1 MQRKLGKRLLTR
13 KKHILFV
20 KVDILFQKYSS
31 GRENFGIFFLTVCQ
45 NNFGNKIPLKTYH
58 FGVS

>member
-1 MQRKLGKRLLTR
+1 MIKKTSDFVMQRKLGKHLLIR

-31 GRENFGIFFLTVCQ
+31 GRENFEIITEVQ
-45 NNFGNKIPLKTYH
+45 NNFDNKIPEM
-58 FGVS
+58 